1 VSRIL
6 TVLSAQVAPVPW
18 DPAATLDRFEEH
30 VRTARRAFPDVD
42 LMIFPE
48 LYLTAVDAFTEG
60 GTEDWERRVAEE
72 IPGPLTERV
81 AKIAAKAKRWI
92 VAGSIDERAGDRVH
106 NTAIAFSPEG
116 ELVARYRKLFPWRP
130 YESVDAGDEPAP
142 VFEIPGK
149 GKVGLMICYD
159 GWFPEVARGLALRGA
174 ELIAQPTATATPDR
188 EEEVVLA
195 RANAIANQVYVFNP
209 NMVST
214 FGPGRSVGVDPE
226 GRLLFEAGAGEE
238 LFVEV
243 VDLDRVGELRAR
255 GTRGITRPW
264 KHFLGGPLDAVLA
277 PYDEARRRST

>member
-30 VRTARRAFPDVD
+30 VRSARRAFPEVD

-48 LYLTAVDAFTEG
+48 LYLTAVDAFTSG
-60 GTEDWERRVAEE
+60 GDDDWERRVAEE
-72 IPGPLTERV
+72 IPGPLTDRV
-81 AKIAAKAKRWI
+81 GKIAAKAKRWI
-92 VAGSIDERAGDRVH
+92 VAGSINERSADRLY
-106 NTAIAFSPEG
+106 NTAIVLSPDG
-116 ELVARYRKLFPWRP
+116 ELAAAYRKLFPWRP
-130 YESVDAGDEPAP
+130 YETVDAGTEPAP
-142 VFEIPGK
+142 VVEIPEK
-149 GKVGLMICYD
+149 GRVGVMICYD
-159 GWFPEVARGLALRGA
+159 GWFPEVARGLALNGA
-174 ELIAQPTATATPDR
+174 ELIAQPTATTTPDR

-195 RANAIANQVYVFNP
+195 RANAIANQVYLFNP

-243 VDLDRVGELRAR
+243 VDLDRVTEIRRR

-264 KHFLGGPLDAVLA
+264 QHFREGPLDAMLG
-277 PYDEARRRST
+277 PYRRER

>member
-6 TVLSAQVAPVPW
+6 TVLSAQVAPVAW

-30 VRTARRAFPDVD
+30 VRTARRAFPEVD

-48 LYLTAVDAFTEG
+48 LYLTAVDAFIDG

-81 AKIAAKAKRWI
+81 GKIAAKSKRWI
-92 VAGSIDERAGDRVH
+92 VAGSINERRGERIH
-106 NTAIAFSPEG
+106 NTAIAFSPDG
-116 ELVARYRKLFPWRP
+116 ELVAVYRKLFPWRP
-130 YESVDAGDEPAP
+130 YESVDPGDAPAP

-149 GKVGLMICYD
+149 GSIGLMICYD
-159 GWFPEVARGLALRGA
+159 GWFPEVARGLALQGA
-174 ELIAQPTATATPDR
+174 ELIAQPTATTTPDR

-195 RANAIANQVYVFNP
+195 RANAIANQVYLFNP

-226 GRLLFEAGAGEE
+226 GRVLFEGGAGEE

-243 VDLDRVGELRAR
+243 VDLERVAEIRRR

-264 KHFLGGPLDAVLA
+264 QHFLDGPLDAVLE
-277 PYDEARRRST
+277 PYRRDR

>member
-6 TVLSAQVAPVPW
+6 GILSAQVSPVAW

-30 VRTARRAFPDVD
+30 VRIARRAFPDVG

-48 LYLTAVDAFTEG
+48 LYLTAVDGFTPG
-60 GTEDWERRVAEE
+60 GTDDWERRVAEE

-81 AKIAAKAKRWI
+81 GKIAAKAKRWI
-92 VAGSIDERAGDRVH
+92 VAGSINERAGDRVH
-106 NTAIAFSPEG
+106 NTAIAFSPDG
-116 ELVARYRKLFPWRP
+116 ELVATYRKLFPWRP
-130 YESVDAGDEPAP
+130 YETADPGTEPAP
-142 VFEIPGK
+142 VLEIPGV

-174 ELIAQPTATATPDR
+174 ELIAQPTATTTPDR

-195 RANAIANQVYVFNP
+195 RANAIVNQVYLFNP
-209 NMVST
+209 NLVST

-226 GRLLFEAGAGEE
+226 GRLLFEGGAGEE

-243 VDLDRVGELRAR
+243 VDLDRVELVRRR
-255 GTRGITRPW
+255 GTRGVSRPW
-264 KHFLGGPLDAVLA
+264 RHFLDGPLDRVLE
-277 PYDEARRRST
+277 PYEERRRSR

>member
-18 DPAATLDRFEEH
+18 DPAATIDRFEEH

-48 LYLTAVDAFTEG
+48 LYLTGVDAFAEG

-72 IPGPLTERV
+72 IPGPLTDRV
-81 AKIAAKAKRWI
+81 GKIAAKAKRWI
-92 VAGSIDERAGDRVH
+92 VAGSINERRGDHVH
-106 NTAIAFSPEG
+106 NTAIVFSPEG
-116 ELVARYRKLFPWRP
+116 ELAVVYRKLFPWRP
-130 YESVDAGDEPAP
+130 YETVAPGSEPAP
-142 VFEIPGK
+142 VFGIPGK
-149 GKVGLMICYD
+149 GTVGVMICYD
-159 GWFPEVARGLALRGA
+159 GWFPEVARGLALQGA
-174 ELIAQPTATATPDR
+174 ELIAQPTATTTPDR

-226 GRLLFEAGAGEE
+226 GRVLFEGGAGEE
-238 LFVEV
+238 LFVEI
-243 VDLDRVGELRAR
+243 VDLDRVAEVRRR

-264 KHFLGGPLDAVLA
+264 QHFLEGPREALLR
-277 PYDEARRRST
+277 PYGDRRRTT

>member
-30 VRTARRAFPDVD
+30 VRSARRAFPEVD

-48 LYLTAVDAFTEG
+48 LYLTAVDAFTSG
-60 GTEDWERRVAEE
+60 GDDDWERRVAEE
-72 IPGPLTERV
+72 IPGPLTDRV
-81 AKIAAKAKRWI
+81 GKIAAKAKRWI
-92 VAGSIDERAGDRVH
+92 VAGSINERSADRLY
-106 NTAIAFSPEG
+106 NTAIVLSPDG
-116 ELVARYRKLFPWRP
+116 ELAAAYRKLFPWRP
-130 YESVDAGDEPAP
+130 YETVDAGTEPAP
-142 VFEIPGK
+142 VVEIPEK
-149 GKVGLMICYD
+149 GRVGVMICYD
-159 GWFPEVARGLALRGA
+159 GWFPEVARGLALNGA
-174 ELIAQPTATATPDR
+174 ELIAQPTATTTPDR

-195 RANAIANQVYVFNP
+195 RANAVVNQVYVFNP

-243 VDLDRVGELRAR
+243 VDLDRVTEIRRR

-264 KHFLGGPLDAVLA
+264 QHFREGPLDAVLG
-277 PYDEARRRST
+277 PYRRER

>member
-18 DPAATLDRFEEH
+18 DPPATLDRFEEH
-30 VRTARRAFPDVD
+30 VRSARRAFPEVD
-42 LMIFPE
+42 LMVFPE
-48 LYLTAVDAFTEG
+48 LYLTAVDAFTNG
-60 GTEDWERRVAEE
+60 GADDWERRVAEE
-72 IPGPLTERV
+72 IPGPLTDRV
-81 AKIAAKAKRWI
+81 GKIAAKAKRWI
-92 VAGSIDERAGDRVH
+92 VAGSINERRGDAVH
-106 NTAIAFSPEG
+106 NSAIVFSPDG
-116 ELVARYRKLFPWRP
+116 ELAAVYRKLFPWRP
-130 YESVDAGDEPAP
+130 YETVDPGSDPAP

-149 GKVGLMICYD
+149 GTVGVMICYD

-174 ELIAQPTATATPDR
+174 ELIAQPTVTATPDR

-195 RANAIANQVYVFNP
+195 RANAITNQVYLFNP

-226 GRLLFEAGAGEE
+226 GRLLFEGGSGEE

-243 VDLDRVGELRAR
+243 VDLDRVAEIRRR

-264 KHFLGGPLDAVLA
+264 QHFLDGPREALLEPYLD
-277 PYDEARRRST
+277 RRSR

>member
-1 VSRIL
+1 MSRIL

-42 LMIFPE
+42 LMLFPE
-48 LYLTAVDAFTEG
+48 LYLTAVDAFTDG
-60 GTEDWERRVAEE
+60 GTADWERRVAEE
-72 IPGPLTERV
+72 VPGPLTERV
-81 AKIAAKAKRWI
+81 GKIAAKAKRWI
-92 VAGSIDERAGDRVH
+92 VAGSINERAGDRVH
-106 NTAIAFSPEG
+106 NTAIAFSPDG
-116 ELVARYRKLFPWRP
+116 ELTAAYRKLFPWRP
-130 YESVDAGDEPAP
+130 YETVDAGTEPAP

-149 GKVGLMICYD
+149 GRVGIMICYD
-159 GWFPEVARGLALRGA
+159 GWFPEVARGLALQGA
-174 ELIAQPTATATPDR
+174 ELIAQPTATTTPDR

-195 RANAIANQVYVFNP
+195 RANAIANQVFLFNP

-226 GRLLFEAGAGEE
+226 GRVLFEGGSGEE

-243 VDLDRVGELRAR
+243 VDLDRVTEIRRR

-264 KHFLGGPLDAVLA
+264 QLFLEGPLDAVLE
-277 PYDEARRRST
+277 PYRRDR